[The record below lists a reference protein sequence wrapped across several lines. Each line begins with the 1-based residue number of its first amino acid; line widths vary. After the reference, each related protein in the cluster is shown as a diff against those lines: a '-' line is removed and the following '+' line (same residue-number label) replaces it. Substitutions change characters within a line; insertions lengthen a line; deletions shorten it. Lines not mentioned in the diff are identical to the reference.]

1 MSGWSPL
8 MRVYCCIMAVV
19 PGRSGEGL
27 RFSLRLPDGVKCWRS
42 MWLAMFRHAATR
54 CNRTGPSRAAG
65 LLKSLNVRLGL
76 PARPRLSRRAALDGP
91 SLLEYDDHNMPVAK
105 AGSKKEE
112 TRERILRAA
121 ARAIR
126 KHGYEGVGVADVMK
140 EAGLTH
146 GGFYAHFES
155 RDALVAAAV
164 EQAGAESNERLSR
177 AVASAKPG
185 EELFALVDAYLS
197 DRHVVAPEDGRGCT
211 IAAAGSEVPRQ
222 QPQVRRAAGRRIKEL
237 IGLLERQFPDWGK
250 SAAHEKAMA
259 LTATMVGALLL
270 ARAADDPQLSRS
282 IRKAARELIRGA
294 AG

>member
-8 MRVYCCIMAVV
+8 MRRYCCIMAVV

-42 MWLAMFRHAATR
+42 MWLAMFRHAATG
-54 CNRTGPSRAAG
+54 CNRPGPARAAG
-65 LLKSLNVRLGL
+65 LLKALNVRLGL

-155 RDALVAAAV
+155 RDALLAAAADQEGV
-164 EQAGAESNERLSR
+164 ESSEHLTR
-177 AVASAKPG
+177 AIAAAKPG
-185 EELFALVDAYLS
+185 QELMALVDAYLS
-197 DRHVVAPEDGRGCT
+197 DGHVAAPEKGCA
-211 IAAAGSEVPRQ
+211 IAAAGTEVPRQ
-222 QPQVRRAAGRRIKEL
+222 HADVRRAANRRIKDI
-237 IGLLERQFPDWGK
+237 IGLVERQLPEWGR
-250 SAAHEKAMA
+250 SAGHDKAMGIA
-259 LTATMVGALLL
+259 APLVGSVVL
-270 ARAADDPQLSRS
+270 ARAVDDAQLSKR
-282 IRKAARELIRGA
+282 IRKAARELIRTA